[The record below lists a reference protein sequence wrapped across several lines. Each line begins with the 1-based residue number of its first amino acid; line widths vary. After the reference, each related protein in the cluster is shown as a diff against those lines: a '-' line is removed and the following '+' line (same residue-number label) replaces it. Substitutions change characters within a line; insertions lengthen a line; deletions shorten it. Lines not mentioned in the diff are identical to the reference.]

1 MAEEMR
7 LEKELTVEVPLDRA
21 WHTLSDLDTFAS
33 CLPDA
38 ELSSVDGAYT
48 GRVTL
53 GTDGGRIVCETTV
66 RALDQDADEHVATIL
81 VHARQVDGPA
91 IGSATVQ
98 SRCENADSATR
109 VKLSAE
115 VVASGYERTGE
126 VFERA
131 AKELFDEVGERLQQR
146 AVTAPPAAQPL
157 QGGPASVRDPDAS
170 TTMAAAQAAAAP
182 ARAQGGAERQLAL
195 AAAGILLIVLV
206 RWLLGKRSRRLW

>member
-1 MAEEMR
+1 MR

-21 WHTLSDLDTFAS
+21 WRTLSDLDTFAS

-38 ELSSVDGAYT
+38 ELSPADGAYT
-48 GRVTL
+48 GRVTF
-53 GTDGGRIVCETTV
+53 GTDGSRIVCETTV
-66 RALDQDADEHVATIL
+66 RALDQDADEHLATIL

-98 SRCENADSATR
+98 SRCESADSATR

-131 AKELFDEVGERLQQR
+131 AKELFDEVGERLRQR
-146 AVTAPPAAQPL
+146 ALTAPPAAQPL
-157 QGGPASVRDPDAS
+157 GGGPASARDSDAS
-170 TTMAAAQAAAAP
+170 TVMAAARAAAP

-206 RWLLGKRSRRLW
+206 RWLLGRRSSRLW